1 MRVLL
6 IEDEQTAANHLAAL
20 LHELEPEVTVLAV
33 FDSIEEGQLQWPQL
47 PKPDLIFSDI
57 QLADG
62 LSFTLLEQVP
72 VACPIIFTTAFDEY
86 AIRAFR
92 HNSIDYLL
100 KPIERDALQASLQK
114 YRSLA
119 TPVADE
125 LVQQVKILLSGKT
138 FLTPTYRQSFLI
150 QFRDKLLPLKVADV
164 AYCSI
169 AGGVVSATLF
179 DRTTDRRVTDHRAT
193 DRPLSYPIDLKL
205 EDLDAQLDPQ
215 QFFRANRQYIV
226 SRNSIREAELYVNG
240 RLQLKLQPT
249 PRELVFISKER
260 VSLFKKWM
268 EDF

>member
-6 IEDEQTAANHLAAL
+6 IEDEQMAANHLAAL
-20 LHELEPEVTVLAV
+20 LRELEPTLTILAV
-33 FDSIEEGQLQWPQL
+33 IDSIEEGLAKWAQWAE
-47 PKPDLIFSDI
+47 PDLIFSDI

-62 LSFTLLEQVP
+62 LSFSLLEQVP
-72 VACPIIFTTAFDEY
+72 VSCPIIFTTAYDEY

-100 KPIERDALQASLQK
+100 KPIEREALDASLQK

-119 TPVADE
+119 RTTADE
-125 LVQQVKILLSGKT
+125 LVRQMQTLLTSRT
-138 FLTPTYRQSFLI
+138 FVSQTYRHSFLI
-150 QFRDKLLPLKVADV
+150 QFRDKLLPIKVVDI
-164 AYCSI
+164 AYFSI

-179 DRTTDRRVTDHRAT
+179 DRAT

-215 QFFRANRQYIV
+215 QFFRANRQFIV
-226 SRNSIREAELYVNG
+226 SRNSIREAELYFNG

-249 PRELVFISKER
+249 LKESVFISKER
-260 VSLFKKWM
+260 VNLFKKWM